1 MPESAFT
8 ETFSYTHAVARTGDS
23 LFSASVVDELAEAG
37 VSHGFI
43 FGYLKGKWSRPLDDN
58 ERKWSIIGVAL
69 STLPIRQ
76 GIYLGM
82 WGEVLCVGSK
92 DTHEESLNEKTESG
106 PQKRGPMLSI
116 SAISGRAYAVGM
128 GRQVYRRDGRD
139 QWTAIDQQLRPAV
152 DDHKFYG
159 FDTIAGFSETDIY
172 AAGRYG
178 EVWHYDG
185 KSWTKLPVPTDQIIV
200 HACCSGDGNVYL
212 CGRNG
217 LLLKGRG
224 DQWKIL
230 DHGKRDDFWNLAW
243 FNDRLY
249 IATMKDAFWL
259 SEEADGDYLND
270 VAWTNDDKPATCLRL
285 TAADGVMWSIGAKDV
300 LSFDGQTW
308 TRIDGKPA
316 E

>member
-1 MPESAFT
+1 MGKSLT
-8 ETFSYTHAVARTGDS
+8 DTFSYTHGASSLKGSLLVATISDDFAEDTVDHAFVFGFMKEDWIRPIENNELDW
-23 LFSASVVDELAEAG
+23 SVVGLA
-37 VSHGFI
+37 VV
-43 FGYLKGKWSRPLDDN
+43 KVPL
-58 ERKWSIIGVAL
+58 
-69 STLPIRQ
+69 RQ
-76 GIYLGM
+76 GLLLGM
-82 WGEVLCVGSK
+82 WGEVLCIGAG
-92 DTHEESLNEKTESG
+92 DTHSELIPAAK
-106 PQKRGPMLSI
+106 KRGPLLST
-116 SAISGRAYAVGM
+116 SAVEGRAYAVGM

-139 QWTAIDQQLRPAV
+139 QWTAIDQQLRPAA

-178 EVWHYDG
+178 EVFHFDG
-185 KSWTKLPVPTDQIIV
+185 KAWTKLPVPTDQIIV
-200 HACCSGDGNVYL
+200 HACCTGDGNVYL

-249 IATMKDAFWL
+249 IATMKDVFWL